1 MNDDFIPL
9 LPAAPTPSA
18 PAPAFA
24 PPAPRAPL
32 PTGPNAT
39 TPAHQPRLTVRQ
51 AGDRITHVIVHCA
64 CGEQIELACEH
75 AP

>member
-9 LPAAPTPSA
+9 LPAAPTPST

-24 PPAPRAPL
+24 PAAAAA
-32 PTGPNAT
+32 PTGPNA
-39 TPAHQPRLTVRQ
+39 PASAHQPRLTVRQ

-75 AP
+75 AT